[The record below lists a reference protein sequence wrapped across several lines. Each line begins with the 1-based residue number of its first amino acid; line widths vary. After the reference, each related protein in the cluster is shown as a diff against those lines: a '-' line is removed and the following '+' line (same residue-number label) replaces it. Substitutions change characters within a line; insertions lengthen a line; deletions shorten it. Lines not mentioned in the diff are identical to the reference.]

1 MEIGAAIRRKIVYFA
16 KQKTKKYSK
25 VLVYHDIHD
34 DIKYTSMSTSINQF
48 TRHINIIRDMGF
60 EIVKN
65 ITKPENQI
73 QITFDDAFLG
83 TYNNFFI
90 IERLNVPITIFV
102 ITSYLNNVYPYI
114 NHEQLNI
121 LNKSSLV
128 GIGSHTHSHRKLN
141 ILSQKNLLF
150 ELRKSKQMLEDLLSV
165 KITDLCYPEGK
176 FSKKVIK
183 IATDLG
189 YDKQF
194 SLIPGRY
201 DKKLFKNVQR
211 RSLVQHADDK
221 EFENI
226 LMGGDNILEKWY
238 MFKHYLS

>member
-1 MEIGAAIRRKIVYFA
+1 
-16 KQKTKKYSK
+16 
-25 VLVYHDIHD
+25 
-34 DIKYTSMSTSINQF
+34 MSTSINQF

-114 NHEQLNI
+114 NYEQLNI

-150 ELRKSKQMLEDLLSV
+150 ELRKSKQMLEDLLAV

-176 FSKKVIK
+176 FSKK
-183 IATDLG
+183 L
-189 YDKQF
+189 
-194 SLIPGRY
+194 L
-201 DKKLFKNVQR
+201 KLQQI
-211 RSLVQHADDK
+211 LVTINS
-221 EFENI
+221 FR
-226 LMGGDNILEKWY
+226 
-238 MFKHYLS
+238 

>member
-1 MEIGAAIRRKIVYFA
+1 MEIGAAFRRKIVHFA

-34 DIKYTSMSTSINQF
+34 DIKYTDMSTSINQF

-65 ITKPENQI
+65 ITKTENQV

-83 TYNNFFI
+83 IYNNFYI
-90 IERLNVPITIFV
+90 IDKLNVHITIFV
-102 ITSYLNNVYPYI
+102 ITSYLKNIYPYI
-114 NHEQLNI
+114 NHEQLNT

-128 GIGSHTHSHRKLN
+128 SIGSHTHSHRKLN
-141 ILSQKNLLF
+141 ALSRKSLLF
-150 ELRKSKQMLEDLLSV
+150 ELRKSKQKLEDLLSV

-189 YDKQF
+189 YNKQF

-201 DKKLFKNVQR
+201 DKQLFKNVQR

-238 MFKHYLS
+238 MFKHYSL